1 MPLLTNPDDK
11 TVDARTLVR
20 ERATALVFEDH
31 TSCELLAR
39 IERLAPSEAS
49 VLITGETGTGKEL
62 VARHVHQLSKRSHRP
77 FVALNCGALTESLI
91 ESELFGYEKG
101 AFTGALTSRPGWFEE
116 AHGGTLFLDEI
127 GDLPF
132 SMQVK
137 LLRVLQEKEVVRLG
151 SRVSHPVDVR
161 IIAATNINLFDA
173 VAAGNFRADLF
184 YRINVATLNLLPL
197 RKRRGDIM
205 PLARHFVAQYCK
217 RLGHPDALISEAAEA
232 ALMAHIWPGNIR
244 ELENVIHYGLLV
256 CRQGR
261 IQLGDLQLSRLQIPD
276 DKVAI
281 FNNDEMDTIEARMER
296 LLAELFEQK
305 RAGLYDS
312 LEGILVKA
320 AWQYCHGNQSRAA
333 RLLGISRNVFRAR
346 LARAGVIGAVDST
359 SEEAWLSK
367 AL

>member
-1 MPLLTNPDDK
+1 MPLLTTPDENLSG
-11 TVDARTLVR
+11 ARALVR
-20 ERATALVFEDH
+20 ERATALVFEDQ

-62 VARHVHQLSKRSHRP
+62 VARHVHQLSRRADKP

-101 AFTGALTSRPGWFEE
+101 AFTGALKSRPGWFEE
-116 AHGGTLFLDEI
+116 ANGGTLFLDEI

-132 SMQVK
+132 AMQVK

-151 SRVSHPVDVR
+151 SRVSHPVDIR

-173 VAAGNFRADLF
+173 VAAGHFRADLF

-197 RKRRGDIM
+197 RKRPGDIM
-205 PLARHFVAQYCK
+205 PLANHFVSLYCK
-217 RLGHPDALISEAAEA
+217 RLGYPAAVITESAQA
-232 ALMAHIWPGNIR
+232 ALLKHLWPGNIR

-261 IQLGDLQLSRLQIPD
+261 IQAGDLHLSKLQVPSDSESSSSGDVVPDAETRLQQALADLFAEQRPD
-276 DKVAI
+276 LHTFI
-281 FNNDEMDTIEARMER
+281 EDT
-296 LLAELFEQK
+296 
-305 RAGLYDS
+305 
-312 LEGILVKA
+312 LVTSA
-320 AWQYCHGNQSRAA
+320 HRFCRGNQSRAA
-333 RLLGISRNVFRAR
+333 KLLGISRNIYRSR
-346 LARAGVIGAVDST
+346 LTRAGILAPSLTAADDIAKT
-359 SEEAWLSK
+359 CA
-367 AL
+367 

>member
-151 SRVSHPVDVR
+151 ARVSHPVDVR

-173 VAAGNFRADLF
+173 VAAGHFRADLF

-205 PLARHFVAQYCK
+205 PLAKHFVAQYCK
-217 RLGHPDALISEAAEA
+217 RLGHSSAQISEAAEA
-232 ALMAHIWPGNIR
+232 ALMAHQWPGNIR

-261 IQLGDLQLSRLQIPD
+261 IQAGDLHLSRLQVPAENSIAFSDGEKPS
-276 DKVAI
+276 
-281 FNNDEMDTIEARMER
+281 IESRLES
-296 LLAELFEQK
+296 LLAELFEEK
-305 RAGLYDS
+305 RNGLYDS
-312 LEGILVKA
+312 LENMLVKT
-320 AWQYCHGNQSRAA
+320 AWNYCHGNQSRAA
-333 RLLGISRNVFRAR
+333 RLLGISRNIFRAR
-346 LARAGVIGAVDST
+346 LARAGVIGAVDSI